1 MFTQC
6 ETPVLGPGSHTG
18 GEDRAQYEGDSPAM
32 MELLILILSLLSLSL
47 SHSLSLQP
55 GCVSPP
61 PGSRTVRLEGAT
73 SQAEDCVRVCS
84 VLSSGLSQL
93 GILRSGAFTSCW
105 CVEGEIDTRWGE
117 TLLWLCDKHIKT
129 LL

>member
-1 MFTQC
+1 
-6 ETPVLGPGSHTG
+6 
-18 GEDRAQYEGDSPAM
+18 M
-32 MELLILILSLLSLSL
+32 MELLILILSLLSPLSL
-47 SHSLSLQP
+47 SLSLQP

-84 VLSSGLSQL
+84 VLSSDLSQL

-105 CVEGEIDTRWGE
+105 CVEGEIDTRWGG
-117 TLLWLCDKHIKT
+117 TVRY
-129 LL
+129 

>member
-1 MFTQC
+1 
-6 ETPVLGPGSHTG
+6 
-18 GEDRAQYEGDSPAM
+18 M
-32 MELLILILSLLSLSL
+32 MELLILILSPLSL

-84 VLSSGLSQL
+84 VLSSSSSGSGLSQL

-105 CVEGEIDTRWGE
+105 CVEGEIDTRWGGNSA
-117 TLLWLCDKHIKT
+117 LML
-129 LL
+129 